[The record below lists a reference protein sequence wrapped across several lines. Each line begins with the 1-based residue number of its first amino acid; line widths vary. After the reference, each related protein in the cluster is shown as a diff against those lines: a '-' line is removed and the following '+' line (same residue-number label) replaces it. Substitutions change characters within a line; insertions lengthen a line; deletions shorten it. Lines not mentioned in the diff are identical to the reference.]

1 MILSAVVV
9 FMVTALVMSSQA
21 LAFSTAT
28 IYNPLSLSDTVITNG
43 KANHAVTFFP
53 VGWTNRFAID
63 IRTING
69 VGMYPDREIYLW
81 GAGWSTANVG
91 TGNSGNNAHVEW
103 TSYSDPSC
111 TVAQTGLEY
120 AVAYLLNLPNGQT
133 AGFSISHLSN
143 YHQAEG
149 ALVNQG
155 QQVANLSWHSGS
167 GWSYAWI
174 GGLCQATATA
184 PHVHVESARS
194 GTTTFNDVDPG
205 ASGAAGNPYW
215 YYNYP

>member
-1 MILSAVVV
+1 MILSAVVLSV
-9 FMVTALVMSSQA
+9 VTALVISTQA

-28 IYNPLSLSDTVITNG
+28 IYNPLSLSNTMISNDRV
-43 KANHAVTFFP
+43 NHAVTFFP
-53 VGWTNRFAID
+53 GWTNRFAID
-63 IRTING
+63 IRTANG
-69 VGMYPDREIYLW
+69 VDMYPDREIYLW

-91 TGNSGNNAHVEW
+91 TGSPGNNAHVQW

-111 TVAQTGLEY
+111 TVVQLGWEY
-120 AVAYLLNLPNGQT
+120 AVGYFLNLSNGQT
-133 AGFSISHLSN
+133 AAFSISHLSN
-143 YHQAEG
+143 YHQGEG
-149 ALVNQG
+149 VQVSQG

-174 GGLCQATATA
+174 GGLCQPTATA

-205 ASGAAGNPYW
+205 GSGAAGNPYW
-215 YYNYP
+215 YYNFP